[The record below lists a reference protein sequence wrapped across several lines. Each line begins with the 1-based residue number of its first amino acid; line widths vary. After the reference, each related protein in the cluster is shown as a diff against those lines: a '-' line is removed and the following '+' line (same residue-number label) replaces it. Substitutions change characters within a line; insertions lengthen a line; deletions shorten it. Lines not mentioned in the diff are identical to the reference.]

1 MVAFIAWIAFVLLEQ
16 NLNLNLMKNY
26 VKIKIF
32 LESVKNNMLKFNK
45 YMKSEKMSYIIYPD
59 IASLIKENR
68 WMRKK
73 PRKILQQQK

>member
-1 MVAFIAWIAFVLLEQ
+1 
-16 NLNLNLMKNY
+16 MKSY

-45 YMKSEKMSYIIYPD
+45 YMKSEKMCYIIYTD

-68 WMRKK
+68 
-73 PRKILQQQK
+73 

>member
-16 NLNLNLMKNY
+16 NLNLNLMKSY

-45 YMKSEKMSYIIYPD
+45 YMKSEKMRYIIYTD

-68 WMRKK
+68 WMCKK

>member
-1 MVAFIAWIAFVLLEQ
+1 
-16 NLNLNLMKNY
+16 MKSY

-45 YMKSEKMSYIIYPD
+45 YMKSEKMRYIIYTD

-68 WMRKK
+68 
-73 PRKILQQQK
+73 

>member
-1 MVAFIAWIAFVLLEQ
+1 MVAFIAWMAFVLLEQ
-16 NLNLNLMKNY
+16 NLNLNLMKSY

-45 YMKSEKMSYIIYPD
+45 YMKSEKMRYIIYTD

-68 WMRKK
+68 WMRKN